1 MEIAIIAHDKK
12 KELMAQFCIAY
23 YNILKNHSLCATA
36 ITGKYISDAT
46 GLKIEK
52 MLMGDYGGEQQMASR
67 ISYNEIDCL
76 LYFRDTT
83 SVESYDEDAINIL
96 RLCDV
101 HNIPVATNIATA
113 EILICAVERGDL
125 DWRNYVNPIY
135 NKNREHKDN
144 RENGEKTVKHQ

>member
-1 MEIAIIAHDKK
+1 MEIAIIAHDIK

-23 YNILKNHSLCATA
+23 YNILKKHNLCATA
-36 ITGKYISDAT
+36 ITGKYIADAS
-46 GLKIEK
+46 GLNIEK

-67 ISYNEIDCL
+67 ISYNEVDCL
-76 LYFRDTT
+76 LYFRDT
-83 SVESYDEDAINIL
+83 SSNQSYDEDAMNIL

-113 EILICAVERGDL
+113 EILVCAIERGDL

-135 NKNREHKDN
+135 NKDMDD
-144 RENGEKTVKHQ
+144 GF

>member
-1 MEIAIIAHDKK
+1 MEIAIIAHDRK

-23 YNILKNHSLCATA
+23 YNILKKHNLCATA
-36 ITGKYISDAT
+36 MTGKYIADAS
-46 GLKIEK
+46 GLIIEK

-76 LYFRDTT
+76 LYFRDT
-83 SVESYDEDAINIL
+83 SGSESYNEDYLNIL
-96 RLCDV
+96 RLCDM

-113 EILICAVERGDL
+113 EILICAVERVDL

-135 NKNREHKDN
+135 KKQ
-144 RENGEKTVKHQ
+144 GE

>member
-1 MEIAIIAHDKK
+1 MEIAIIAHDNK

-23 YNILKNHSLCATA
+23 YNVLKHHRLCATA
-36 ITGKYISDAT
+36 TTGKYVMDAT
-46 GLKIEK
+46 GLTIEK

-76 LYFRDTT
+76 LYFRDALQG
-83 SVESYDEDAINIL
+83 SNYNEDAMNIL

-135 NKNREHKDN
+135 KKR
-144 RENGEKTVKHQ
+144 RR

>member
-1 MEIAIIAHDKK
+1 MEIAIIAHDNK

-23 YNILKNHSLCATA
+23 YNILKNHHLCATA
-36 ITGKYISDAT
+36 TTGKYVADAT

-52 MLMGDYGGEQQMASR
+52 MLMGDFGGEQQMASR

-76 LYFRDTT
+76 LYFRDTAQG
-83 SVESYDEDAINIL
+83 EKYNEDAINIL

-135 NKNREHKDN
+135 LKRSKPQSIINN
-144 RENGEKTVKHQ
+144 

>member
-1 MEIAIIAHDKK
+1 MEIAIIAHDIK

-23 YNILKNHSLCATA
+23 YNILKNHNLFAAA
-36 ITGKYISDAT
+36 ITGKYIADAT

-52 MLMGDYGGEQQMASR
+52 MLGDYGGEQQMAAR
-67 ISYNEIDCL
+67 IAYNEIDCL
-76 LYFRDTT
+76 LYFRDTA
-83 SVESYDEDAINIL
+83 SNQSYDEDSMNIL

-135 NKNREHKDN
+135 KNREN
-144 RENGEKTVKHQ
+144 

>member
-1 MEIAIIAHDKK
+1 MEIALIAHDKK

-23 YNILKNHSLCATA
+23 YNILKNHNLCATA
-36 ITGKYISDAT
+36 ITGKYIADAA
-46 GLKIEK
+46 GLTIEK

-76 LYFRDTT
+76 LYFRDT
-83 SVESYDEDAINIL
+83 SGSESYNEDYLNIL
-96 RLCDV
+96 RLCDM

-113 EILICAVERGDL
+113 EVLICAVERGDL

-135 NKNREHKDN
+135 KNRGN
-144 RENGEKTVKHQ
+144 N

>member
-1 MEIAIIAHDKK
+1 MEIAIIAHERK

-23 YNILKNHSLCATA
+23 YNILKNHNLCAAA
-36 ITGKYISDAT
+36 ITGKYIADAS
-46 GLKIEK
+46 GLNIAK
-52 MLMGDYGGEQQMASR
+52 MLMGNYGGEEQMASR

-76 LYFRDTT
+76 LYFRDTSDT
-83 SVESYDEDAINIL
+83 SNSRSYDEDSMNIL
-96 RLCDV
+96 RLCDL

-135 NKNREHKDN
+135 KKNN
-144 RENGEKTVKHQ
+144 TN

>member
-1 MEIAIIAHDKK
+1 MEIAIIAHDRK

-23 YNILKNHSLCATA
+23 LNILKKHNLCATA
-36 ITGKYISDAT
+36 MTGKYIADAT
-46 GLKIEK
+46 GLEIEK
-52 MLMGDYGGEQQMASR
+52 MLMGDFGGKQQMASK

-83 SVESYDEDAINIL
+83 SNRSYDEDSMNIL

-135 NKNREHKDN
+135 LNREAK
-144 RENGEKTVKHQ
+144 

>member
-1 MEIAIIAHDKK
+1 MEIAIIAHDNK

-23 YNILKNHSLCATA
+23 YSILSKHRLCATVT
-36 ITGKYISDAT
+36 TGRYVEEAT

-52 MLMGDYGGEQQMASR
+52 MLIGDYGGEQQMASR

-76 LYFRDTT
+76 LYFRDTSQAHGHT
-83 SVESYDEDAINIL
+83 QGSNYEDAMNIL
-96 RLCDV
+96 RLCDL

-135 NKNREHKDN
+135 NKGKS
-144 RENGEKTVKHQ
+144 

>member
-1 MEIAIIAHDKK
+1 MEIAIIAHDNK

-23 YNILKNHSLCATA
+23 YNILEKHNLCATLT
-36 ITGKYISDAT
+36 TGRYVEDAT
-46 GLKIEK
+46 GLKIGR
-52 MLMGDYGGEQQMASR
+52 MLIGDYGGEQQMASR

-76 LYFRDTT
+76 LYFRDTAQVQVHGNDA
-83 SVESYDEDAINIL
+83 SHYDDAMNIL

-135 NKNREHKDN
+135 NRRTDGKS
-144 RENGEKTVKHQ
+144 